1 MMPVDELPRLPGS
14 QRLCW
19 VLYLLFSITFHLT
32 KLALDQSNYDWGML
46 AYAVGFGVPSP
57 GLGHRPEWPSRTS
70 SRRAPSGK
78 NG

>member
-1 MMPVDELPRLPGS
+1 MNCPGFLAVS
-14 QRLCW
+14 VCAGF
-19 VLYLLFSITFHLT
+19 VSSVFDNIPLT

-57 GLGHRPEWPSRTS
+57 GLGHRPEWPSRTLP
-70 SRRAPSGK
+70 RRAIWE